1 MSNNKKEDTK
11 DKLENTEKTQEI
23 LEKKC
28 TEESQEVLEEKHTEE
43 SQEVLDEKNI
53 EGTKE
58 QEKKKKKRTRKIIAR
73 VMLVFLLYVVLGALV
88 PFMYQPK
95 VKEEYQQQ
103 SNTSRFYNENAT
115 SVDRAAIVET
125 SKEALDIRMTM
136 FEEAKERIVLST
148 FDIRLGESCTDIF
161 SSLLE
166 AADRGVQV
174 QILVD
179 GLYGG
184 IHMKMEP
191 IFYLAGT
198 HENIEIKFYNIP
210 NILLPWTINGRMHDK
225 YILIDD
231 KLLLLGGRNTFDY
244 FLGDYTDKNL
254 SYDREVFIYNTASGE
269 RTERMEASQN
279 NSSSTDN
286 VRIEEANIVKKT
298 NPAEEKNRATES
310 VIEEVYAYFDTIWN
324 SKDCKTVYKDTP
336 FWIDKKTLETE
347 RDRLEQHYENMKIKT
362 PNLFDK
368 SMDYHEYTVA
378 ICKASFINNPIHI
391 LAKQPYVWYEI
402 TELAQESKE
411 RVYLHT
417 PYAVFSKA
425 MYQDIT
431 KLIKEE
437 NKNITM
443 QVNSTA
449 VGDNVMASSDYTLSR
464 KKLLKTGIKLYE
476 FQGDY
481 SSHGKSALFDSDLS
495 LIGSYNVDM
504 RSTYVD
510 TEVAIVIHGEE
521 FNQLLEEKIMDMEA
535 QSLEVDADGNYI
547 EKIGVEKVELPFGKK
562 ILFSI
567 TSILFQ
573 LIRYLI

>member
-11 DKLENTEKTQEI
+11 DKLENTEETK
-23 LEKKC
+23 
-28 TEESQEVLEEKHTEE
+28 
-43 SQEVLDEKNI
+43 EVLDEKNI

-58 QEKKKKKRTRKIIAR
+58 QEKNKKKRTRKIIAR

-95 VKEEYQQQ
+95 VKKEYRQQ

-136 FEEAKERIVLST
+136 FEEAKKRIVLST

-244 FLGDYTDKNL
+244 FLGNYTDKNL
-254 SYDREVFIYNTASGE
+254 SYDREVFIYNTASSE

-279 NSSSTDN
+279 NSSSIDN
-286 VRIEEANIVKKT
+286 VRIEEANMTKET
-298 NPAEEKNRATES
+298 NTVEEKNKATESES

-535 QSLEVDADGNYI
+535 QSLEVDADGSYI

>member
-11 DKLENTEKTQEI
+11 DKLENTEDTK
-23 LEKKC
+23 
-28 TEESQEVLEEKHTEE
+28 EV
-43 SQEVLDEKNI
+43 VDEKNI

-58 QEKKKKKRTRKIIAR
+58 QEKKKKKRTRKIIER

-95 VKEEYQQQ
+95 VKKEYRQQ

-136 FEEAKERIVLST
+136 FEEAKKRIVLST

-244 FLGDYTDKNL
+244 FLGNYTDKNL
-254 SYDREVFIYNTASGE
+254 SYDREVFIYNTASSE
-269 RTERMEASQN
+269 RIERMEASQN
-279 NSSSTDN
+279 NSSSIDN
-286 VRIEEANIVKKT
+286 VRIEEANMTKET
-298 NPAEEKNRATES
+298 NTVEEKNKATESES

-362 PNLFDK
+362 PNVFDK

-402 TELAQESKE
+402 TELAKESKE

-464 KKLLKTGIKLYE
+464 KKILKTGIKLYE

>member
-11 DKLENTEKTQEI
+11 DKLENTEDTKEVLEKKYTEESQAI
-23 LEKKC
+23 LEKKDRKEVQGILKKKH
-28 TEESQEVLEEKHTEE
+28 TEKVETLFEKKHIEESQEVR
-43 SQEVLDEKNI
+43 DEKNI

-58 QEKKKKKRTRKIIAR
+58 QEKNKRKRTRKIIAR

-95 VKEEYQQQ
+95 VKKEYRQQ

-244 FLGDYTDKNL
+244 FLGNYTDKNL

-269 RTERMEASQN
+269 R
-279 NSSSTDN
+279 
-286 VRIEEANIVKKT
+286 
-298 NPAEEKNRATES
+298 TES

-402 TELAQESKE
+402 TELAKKSKE

>member
-1 MSNNKKEDTK
+1 MSKNEKENTRN
-11 DKLENTEKTQEI
+11 KLENTEKIQEVP
-23 LEKKC
+23 EKKY
-28 TEESQEVLEEKHTEE
+28 TEEK
-43 SQEVLDEKNI
+43 I
-53 EGTKE
+53 KE
-58 QEKKKKKRTRKIIAR
+58 PEKKKKTKKIVAR
-73 VMLVFLLYVVLGALV
+73 VMLIFLLYVVLGALV

-95 VKEEYQQQ
+95 VKKEYQQQ
-103 SNTSRFYNENAT
+103 SNTSRFYNENAI

-125 SKEALDIRMTM
+125 NKEALDIRMTM

-148 FDIRLGESCTDIF
+148 FDIRLGKSCTDIF

-254 SYDREVFIYNTASGE
+254 SYDREVFIYNTASDE
-269 RTERMEASQN
+269 SEDKMEISQN
-279 NSSSTDN
+279 NASFTEKDIIQKDSLEIN
-286 VRIEEANIVKKT
+286 IEANTEENMVKETSIV
-298 NPAEEKNRATES
+298 EEKNKSTES
-310 VIEEVYAYFDTIWN
+310 VIKEVYAYFDTIWN
-324 SKDCKTVYKDTP
+324 SKDCKTVYKDIP
-336 FWIDKKTLETE
+336 FWISKKAITTE
-347 RDRLEQHYENMKIKT
+347 RNRLKQHYENMKAKT
-362 PNLFDK
+362 PSLFDK
-368 SMDYHEYTVA
+368 SMDYNEYTVA
-378 ICKASFINNPIHI
+378 IQKASFINNPIHI
-391 LAKQPYVWYEI
+391 LAKQPYIWYEI
-402 TELAQESKE
+402 TELAKESKE
-411 RVYLHT
+411 KVYLHT

-437 NKNITM
+437 NKNIIM
-443 QVNSTA
+443 QVNSRA

-495 LIGSYNVDM
+495 LISSYNVDM

-535 QSLEVDADGNYI
+535 QSLEVDVDGNYV
-547 EKIGVEKVELPFGKK
+547 EKVGVEKVELSFGKK

>member
-11 DKLENTEKTQEI
+11 DKLENTEETK
-23 LEKKC
+23 
-28 TEESQEVLEEKHTEE
+28 
-43 SQEVLDEKNI
+43 EVLDEKNI

-58 QEKKKKKRTRKIIAR
+58 QEKNKKKRTRKIIAR

-95 VKEEYQQQ
+95 VKKEYRQQ

-136 FEEAKERIVLST
+136 FEEAKKRIVLST

-244 FLGDYTDKNL
+244 FLGNYTDKNL
-254 SYDREVFIYNTASGE
+254 SYDREVFIYNTASSE

-279 NSSSTDN
+279 NSSSIDN
-286 VRIEEANIVKKT
+286 VRIEEANMTKET
-298 NPAEEKNRATES
+298 NTAEEKNKATESES

-362 PNLFDK
+362 PNVFDK

-402 TELAQESKE
+402 TELAKESKE

>member
-1 MSNNKKEDTK
+1 MSKNEKENTRN
-11 DKLENTEKTQEI
+11 KLENTEKIQEVP
-23 LEKKC
+23 EKKY
-28 TEESQEVLEEKHTEE
+28 TEEK
-43 SQEVLDEKNI
+43 I
-53 EGTKE
+53 KE
-58 QEKKKKKRTRKIIAR
+58 PEKKKKTKKIVAR
-73 VMLVFLLYVVLGALV
+73 VMLIFLLYVVLGALV

-95 VKEEYQQQ
+95 VKKEYQQQ
-103 SNTSRFYNENAT
+103 SNTSRFYNENAI

-125 SKEALDIRMTM
+125 NKEALDIRMTM

-148 FDIRLGESCTDIF
+148 FDIRLGKSCTDIF

-254 SYDREVFIYNTASGE
+254 SYDREVFIYNTASDE
-269 RTERMEASQN
+269 SEDKMEISQN
-279 NSSSTDN
+279 NASFTEKDIIQKDSLEIN
-286 VRIEEANIVKKT
+286 IEANTEENMVKETSIV
-298 NPAEEKNRATES
+298 EEKNKSTES
-310 VIEEVYAYFDTIWN
+310 VIKEVYAYFDTIWN
-324 SKDCKTVYKDTP
+324 SKDCKTVYKDIP
-336 FWIDKKTLETE
+336 FWISKKAITTE
-347 RDRLEQHYENMKIKT
+347 RNRLKQHYENMKAKT
-362 PNLFDK
+362 PSLFDK
-368 SMDYHEYTVA
+368 SMDYNEYTVA
-378 ICKASFINNPIHI
+378 IQKASFINNPIHI
-391 LAKQPYVWYEI
+391 LAKQPYIWYEI
-402 TELAQESKE
+402 TELAKESKE
-411 RVYLHT
+411 KVYLHT

-437 NKNITM
+437 NKNIIM
-443 QVNSTA
+443 QVNSRA

-495 LIGSYNVDM
+495 LISSYNVDM

-535 QSLEVDADGNYI
+535 QSLEVDVDGNYV
-547 EKIGVEKVELPFGKK
+547 EKVGVEKVELSFRKK

>member
-1 MSNNKKEDTK
+1 MSKNEKENTRN
-11 DKLENTEKTQEI
+11 KLENTEKIQEVP
-23 LEKKC
+23 EKKY
-28 TEESQEVLEEKHTEE
+28 TEEK
-43 SQEVLDEKNI
+43 I
-53 EGTKE
+53 KE
-58 QEKKKKKRTRKIIAR
+58 PKKKKKTKKIVAR
-73 VMLVFLLYVVLGALV
+73 VMLIFLLYVVLGALV

-95 VKEEYQQQ
+95 VKKEYQQQ
-103 SNTSRFYNENAT
+103 SNTSRFYNENAI

-125 SKEALDIRMTM
+125 NKEALNIRMTM

-148 FDIRLGESCTDIF
+148 FDIRLGKSCTDIF

-254 SYDREVFIYNTASGE
+254 SYDREVFIYNTASDE
-269 RTERMEASQN
+269 SEDKMEISQN
-279 NSSSTDN
+279 NASFTEKDIIQKDSLEIN
-286 VRIEEANIVKKT
+286 IEANTEENMVKETSIV
-298 NPAEEKNRATES
+298 EEKNKSTES
-310 VIEEVYAYFDTIWN
+310 VIKEVYAYFDTIWN
-324 SKDCKTVYKDTP
+324 SKDCKAVYKDIP
-336 FWIDKKTLETE
+336 FWISKKAITTE
-347 RDRLEQHYENMKIKT
+347 RNRLKQHYENMKAKT
-362 PNLFDK
+362 PSLFDK
-368 SMDYHEYTVA
+368 SMDYNEYTVA
-378 ICKASFINNPIHI
+378 IQKASFINNPIHI
-391 LAKQPYVWYEI
+391 LAKQPYIWYEI
-402 TELAQESKE
+402 TELAKESKE
-411 RVYLHT
+411 KVYLHT

-437 NKNITM
+437 NKNIIM
-443 QVNSTA
+443 QVNSRA

-495 LIGSYNVDM
+495 LISSYNVDM

-535 QSLEVDADGNYI
+535 QSLEVDVDGNYV
-547 EKIGVEKVELPFGKK
+547 EKVGVEKVELSFGKK